1 MSHPGLSSPDLTEMR
16 RVLDEVALPDR
27 DRRAVQTALA
37 EIEGHW
43 KNQHQ
48 ESYGAGVTER
58 DRLHDEVL
66 TVVDQFHTRVSEAID
81 DVRNGRRTAKEVRS
95 WLRDVHTDHQRL
107 TEQHRGITAREDGLA
122 KYEAMS
128 PEDFQ
133 AEQFRRFP
141 MLTKA
146 APTIAAKVTEQ
157 SYRPPAVPR
166 QSQSQADADQDAL
179 AAEISREFGRPA
191 SPPRRPAGW

>member
-27 DRRAVQTALA
+27 DRRALETALA

-43 KNQHQ
+43 KNQHR
-48 ESYGAGVTER
+48 ESYGAGVAER

-66 TVVDQFHTRVSEAID
+66 TVVEQFHSRVTEAID
-81 DVRNGRRTAKEVRS
+81 DLRNGRCSHKDVRT

-107 TEQHRGITAREDGLA
+107 TEQHRGIAAREDGLA
-122 KYEAMS
+122 EYEAMS
-128 PEDFQ
+128 PEDYQ
-133 AEQFRRFP
+133 AEQLRRFP
-141 MLTKA
+141 LLAKA
-146 APTIAAKVTEQ
+146 APTLAVKVAEH

-166 QSQSQADADQDAL
+166 KSQSQADADQDAL
-179 AAEISREFGRPA
+179 AAEMSREFGRPA